1 MSDPYR
7 YPMDTID
14 VNDDRR
20 TRNLDPSTGSWS
32 GPMGGRPIQV
42 LERSREYVA
51 VSTNTP

>member
-1 MSDPYR
+1 MWDPYR
-7 YPMDTID
+7 YPMHTID
-14 VNDDRR
+14 AYDDRR
-20 TRNLDPSTGSWS
+20 TRIRDPSTGSWS